1 MAGFFSADLVLD
13 LKDHFQRIV
22 AEIREALHR
31 PILLEVLPLLG
42 TPGDEVRVERTDQL
56 LHLRQVILVLAP
68 VLAGLGVEEQVA
80 SEHFVHHA
88 AEGPEICCF
97 VVALAQDDLRRSIL
111 SSLYLTREVV
121 VLPAGVA
128 QVCDLYPEGSLE
140 LVASV
145 ETDLAFL
152 GIEQFLETVVLDLA
166 EVLALSFVLFL
177 PLPSQLLLQVFLLG
191 LAQLPA
197 FELLLQLV

>member
-1 MAGFFSADLVLD
+1 M
-13 LKDHFQRIV
+13 
-22 AEIREALHR
+22 
-31 PILLEVLPLLG
+31 
-42 TPGDEVRVERTDQL
+42 
-56 LHLRQVILVLAP
+56 
-68 VLAGLGVEEQVA
+68 
-80 SEHFVHHA
+80 
-88 AEGPEICCF
+88 
-97 VVALAQDDLRRSIL
+97 
-111 SSLYLTREVV
+111 V

>member
-1 MAGFFSADLVLD
+1 M
-13 LKDHFQRIV
+13 
-22 AEIREALHR
+22 
-31 PILLEVLPLLG
+31 
-42 TPGDEVRVERTDQL
+42 
-56 LHLRQVILVLAP
+56 
-68 VLAGLGVEEQVA
+68 
-80 SEHFVHHA
+80 
-88 AEGPEICCF
+88 
-97 VVALAQDDLRRSIL
+97 
-111 SSLYLTREVV
+111 
-121 VLPAGVA
+121 LPAGVA

-152 GIEQFLETVVLDLA
+152 RIEQLLETVVLDLTK
-166 EVLALSFVLFL
+166 VLALSFVLFL

>member
-1 MAGFFSADLVLD
+1 M
-13 LKDHFQRIV
+13 
-22 AEIREALHR
+22 
-31 PILLEVLPLLG
+31 
-42 TPGDEVRVERTDQL
+42 
-56 LHLRQVILVLAP
+56 
-68 VLAGLGVEEQVA
+68 
-80 SEHFVHHA
+80 
-88 AEGPEICCF
+88 
-97 VVALAQDDLRRSIL
+97 
-111 SSLYLTREVV
+111 
-121 VLPAGVA
+121 LPAGVP

-152 GIEQFLETVVLDLA
+152 GVEQLLETVVLDLTK
-166 EVLALSFVLFL
+166 VLALSLVLFL

>member
-1 MAGFFSADLVLD
+1 M
-13 LKDHFQRIV
+13 
-22 AEIREALHR
+22 
-31 PILLEVLPLLG
+31 
-42 TPGDEVRVERTDQL
+42 
-56 LHLRQVILVLAP
+56 
-68 VLAGLGVEEQVA
+68 
-80 SEHFVHHA
+80 
-88 AEGPEICCF
+88 
-97 VVALAQDDLRRSIL
+97 
-111 SSLYLTREVV
+111 V
-121 VLPAGVA
+121 VLPAGVP

-152 GIEQFLETVVLDLA
+152 GVEQLLETVVLDLTK
-166 EVLALSFVLFL
+166 VLALSLVLFL